1 MRDLVNKSINQ
12 HSEFLNLINKAR
24 IIDSANMIL
33 DAISKGKTIFW
44 CGNGGSASQAN
55 HLSAELVGGM
65 YKQKN
70 KPFRSLCL
78 NVDSAFITAW
88 SNDDSFD
95 NIFVRQLE
103 AIGQNE
109 DILIGL
115 STSGNSPNIVKA
127 AQFALSNKIKVISL
141 TGNDGGNLKE
151 YSDINMNIETSNT
164 QRVQEIHILIGHI
177 LCDIIEPYRLKVPFQ
192 YYYNFF
198 SIKNNI
204 CRNIFN

>member
-177 LCDIIEPYRLKVPFQ
+177 LCDIIEQSL
-192 YYYNFF
+192 
-198 SIKNNI
+198 
-204 CRNIFN
+204 